1 MNGARTPIETDG
13 VEIDET
19 DEREAR
25 QSGVEEMQDRYL
37 RTLADFDNY
46 RKRVER
52 ERDDIGA
59 AAKRDLLL
67 GLLDVADSF
76 ERAVSA
82 AAGQGDQDP
91 LAAGFL
97 AIYRQLQRLLESH
110 GVTAIESEGEPFDPE
125 RHEAV
130 GIVEA
135 EGVPSGYVAHELG
148 RGYLWS
154 GRLLRP
160 ARVQVAK

>member
-1 MNGARTPIETDG
+1 MSHSDRVQTFDEIAGEET
-13 VEIDET
+13 
-19 DEREAR
+19 
-25 QSGVEEMQDRYL
+25 SGDVDVTSQAQERYL

-52 ERDDIGA
+52 ERDEIGV

-67 GLLDVADSF
+67 GLLDLADSF
-76 ERAVSA
+76 ERAVASA
-82 AAGQGDQDP
+82 AGSDGEDP

-97 AIYRQLQRLLESH
+97 AIYRQLQRLLASH
-110 GVTAIESEGEPFDPE
+110 GVTTFESAGEPFDPE

-130 GIVEA
+130 GVVDA
-135 EGVPSGYVAHELG
+135 DDVPEGHVARELG
-148 RGYLWS
+148 RGYLWN

-160 ARVQVAK
+160 ARVQVAQ